1 MQDILFE
8 AGIKTGV
15 NGLEVTFT
23 DIDESELPSSLVSE
37 GPILIN
43 TVKHSEWSNG
53 LKEINNTSRTMR
65 TKNALKSMKETLG
78 TKSTNN
84 YLDNNIM
91 QRSSSTSSKIKGMLQ
106 LMIHERSKKSSLSN
120 VIPDVQLVSVKDIR
134 KWDSAE

>member
-43 TVKHSEWSNG
+43 TVKHSE
-53 LKEINNTSRTMR
+53 
-65 TKNALKSMKETLG
+65 
-78 TKSTNN
+78 
-84 YLDNNIM
+84 
-91 QRSSSTSSKIKGMLQ
+91 
-106 LMIHERSKKSSLSN
+106 
-120 VIPDVQLVSVKDIR
+120 
-134 KWDSAE
+134 